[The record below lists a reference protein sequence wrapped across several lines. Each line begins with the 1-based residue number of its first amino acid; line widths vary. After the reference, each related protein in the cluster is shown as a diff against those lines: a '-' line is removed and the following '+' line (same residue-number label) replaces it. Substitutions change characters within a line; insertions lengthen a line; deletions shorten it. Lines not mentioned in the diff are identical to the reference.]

1 MSLLGRFLHPLTQML
16 RFSSKIRNYVKI
28 KYEKYFLERPY
39 IGNQLD
45 YSFKNWRKERAV
57 IIKAP
62 TGAGKTWFVIKK
74 IVSWVISKNKNILI
88 ITNRSPLN
96 LSYKKEIAKM
106 TRLYNCYTN
115 EGLQQIC
122 EFGNVFVVN
131 YQGLENF
138 IVSHKHIDFSYVI
151 CDECHY
157 FIQDA
162 TFTDCTGRA
171 IDIIPKE
178 YANAVRIYI
187 SATIDEV
194 LPYITRAELRECT
207 VDNDGNCWYVDQRN
221 GNTHSLNNLIPI
233 VYQMESDYSKVNL
246 HFFESTDYLIG
257 FLKNQLSKTL
267 AFCNSKKECADFV
280 KLMGGGL
287 AISSEFLRE
296 NPEELKKLVETE
308 SFEKKCLCSTTVFSN
323 GNNICDSTVKSVVI
337 TLTDP
342 TEIVQ
347 MAGRRRL
354 DYSDETDGF
363 DLYLKIPEL
372 GHIMQNI
379 IYIKELQEEIDK
391 CKKNY
396 NYLLDVIK
404 GGNDK
409 RANIIR
415 SIFRVNRQT
424 QRYEINYLCEEKLYS
439 NLYYLEYIYAL
450 IKESGK
456 EAYCEMMA
464 KLFDKEFNNN
474 MIFGSLDLR
483 KKELSDFIMEYGF
496 PLTPGQFEEFCE
508 DFLGERIRLIGS
520 CKADNFGVNRK
531 TPASKSI
538 NNRLAELDLGIEI
551 VRENNMYYIKE
562 NKDEVIL

>member
-1 MSLLGRFLHPLTQML
+1 MGLLERFLHPLTQML
-16 RFSSKIRNYVKI
+16 RYSSKIRNYIKI
-28 KYEKYFLERPY
+28 KYEEFSLERPY

-74 IVSWVISKNKNILI
+74 IVAFAIRKRKNILI

-96 LSYKKEIAKM
+96 ISYKKEILKITGM
-106 TRLYNCYTN
+106 TSCYTDV
-115 EGLQQIC
+115 GLQQVC

-131 YQGLENF
+131 YQGLEGF
-138 IVSHKHIDFSYVI
+138 ISSHHHIDFSYVI

-162 TFTDCTGRA
+162 TFTDCTGYA

-194 LPYITRAELRECT
+194 LPYITRAELRECS
-207 VDNDGNCWYVDQRN
+207 VDNDGNCWYSDPQNSKV
-221 GNTHSLNNLIPI
+221 HSLNNLIPI
-233 VYQMESDYSKVNL
+233 VYQMQSDYSKVNL
-246 HFFESTDYLIG
+246 HFFENTDYLTG
-257 FLKNQLSKTL
+257 FLKNQSSKTL

-280 KLMGGGL
+280 KLMGDGL
-287 AISSEFLRE
+287 AINSEFLRE

-308 SFEKKCLCSTTVFSN
+308 SFNKKSLCSTTVFSN
-323 GNNICDSTVKSVVI
+323 GNNICDTTVKSVVI

-372 GHIMQNI
+372 GHIMQKI
-379 IYIKELQEEIDK
+379 IYIKELQEEIDE
-391 CKKNY
+391 CNKNY
-396 NYLLDVIK
+396 THLLDVIK
-404 GGNDK
+404 DGNDK
-409 RANIIR
+409 MANTIR

-439 NLYYLEYIYAL
+439 DLYYLEYMYAL

-464 KLFDKEFNNN
+464 KLFDKEFDNN

-483 KKELSDFIMEYGF
+483 KKELSNFIIEYGF

-508 DFLGERIRLIGS
+508 DFLSERIRLIGS
-520 CKADNFGVNRK
+520 CKADNFGAKRK

-538 NNRLAELDLGIEI
+538 NNRLTELGLGIEI
-551 VRENNMYYIKE
+551 VRENDIYYIKE
-562 NKDEVIL
+562 NTDEVIL